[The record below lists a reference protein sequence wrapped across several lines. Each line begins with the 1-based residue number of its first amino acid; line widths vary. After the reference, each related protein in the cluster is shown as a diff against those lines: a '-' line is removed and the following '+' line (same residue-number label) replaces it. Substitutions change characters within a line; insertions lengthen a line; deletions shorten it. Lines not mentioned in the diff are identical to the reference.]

1 VESAGMRAQ
10 IEGLKKVSPVP
21 ELSAMSK
28 RFGKNT
34 VTFTDFYRPYQ
45 TLKSVKSVK
54 SVKVGKIGTI
64 R

>member
-1 VESAGMRAQ
+1 MRAQ

-28 RFGKNT
+28 KFGKNT

-54 SVKVGKIGTI
+54 SVKVGKS